1 MEIAEYNAAGALLR
15 RYIPGGAIDARVAW
29 IEGSGTSAS
38 AIRYYH
44 ADRLGNV
51 VALTD
56 SNMEVDTRY
65 AYDPFGNETTGAS
78 TSGNLFRYTGRKN
91 DPETGLYYYRARY
104 YDPELGR
111 FLQTDPI
118 GYGDQFNL
126 YTYVANDPVNA
137 TDPTGKNSE
146 AGHQRLA
153 EAARSHPKEVAAV
166 GLGSLAVGVTLPVVA
181 SACLGGGCQTA
192 AIVAAEMAAGD
203 ALGGATLAAGTATL
217 AVKTGVA
224 DDVAEGI
231 GGVIKGF
238 TKHGADQA
246 INRGVKPA
254 SILDAVKK
262 PLQKGGVKTDDLG
275 RESQRYVGEAAEVVV
290 NPKSGKVISVN
301 PTSTKK
307 SERLKRLQNE

>member
-1 MEIAEYNAAGALLR
+1 
-15 RYIPGGAIDARVAW
+15 
-29 IEGSGTSAS
+29 
-38 AIRYYH
+38 
-44 ADRLGNV
+44 
-51 VALTD
+51 
-56 SNMEVDTRY
+56 
-65 AYDPFGNETTGAS
+65 
-78 TSGNLFRYTGRKN
+78 
-91 DPETGLYYYRARY
+91 
-104 YDPELGR
+104 
-111 FLQTDPI
+111 
-118 GYGDQFNL
+118 
-126 YTYVANDPVNA
+126 
-137 TDPTGKNSE
+137 
-146 AGHQRLA
+146 
-153 EAARSHPKEVAAV
+153 
-166 GLGSLAVGVTLPVVA
+166 
-181 SACLGGGCQTA
+181 
-192 AIVAAEMAAGD
+192 MAAGD